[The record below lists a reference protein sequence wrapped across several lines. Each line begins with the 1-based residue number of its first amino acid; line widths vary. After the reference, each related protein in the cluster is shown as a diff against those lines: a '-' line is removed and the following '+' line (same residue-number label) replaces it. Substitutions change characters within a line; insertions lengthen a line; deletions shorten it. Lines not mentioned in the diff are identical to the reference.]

1 MKKII
6 MILMAMAL
14 MVPSAI
20 AQNNKALEKAR
31 KKEYKEKIKTYNKE
45 GWKLYGS
52 SRSVEVAL
60 LLHYEK
66 LDKLGDR
73 AHEVMGEAS
82 KFKSKN
88 VGMQSA
94 INNACNKYAREA
106 GSHVKGRIVSDM
118 ANMTEDVSG
127 EFDHFYAA
135 YETTVEKEIK
145 GEMQQ
150 SYAMIKDNGDGTFAM
165 QVFFI
170 VDEDAASKARI
181 RAMENAFKESEKAQ
195 QYATKVSEFVKEG
208 FKDEK

>member
-1 MKKII
+1 
-6 MILMAMAL
+6 
-14 MVPSAI
+14 
-20 AQNNKALEKAR
+20 
-31 KKEYKEKIKTYNKE
+31 
-45 GWKLYGS
+45 
-52 SRSVEVAL
+52 
-60 LLHYEK
+60 
-66 LDKLGDR
+66 
-73 AHEVMGEAS
+73 
-82 KFKSKN
+82 
-88 VGMQSA
+88 MQSA

-150 SYAMIKDNGDGTFAM
+150 SYALIKDNGDGTFAM

-181 RAMENAFKESEKAQ
+181 RAMENAFKESEKHSSMLLRL
-195 QYATKVSEFVKEG
+195 VNS
-208 FKDEK
+208 

>member
-1 MKKII
+1 

-14 MVPSAI
+14 IVPSAI
-20 AQNNKALEKAR
+20 AQNNKALEKEL
-31 KKEYKEKIKTYNKE
+31 KKEYKNRIKTLKSE

-60 LLHYEK
+60 LLHY
-66 LDKLGDR
+66 DKLGKLGEKG
-73 AHEVMGEAS
+73 HEVMGEAS
-82 KFKSKN
+82 RFKSKN

-106 GSHVKGRIVSDM
+106 GSHVRGRVVSDM
-118 ANMTEDVSG
+118 ANMTEDMAG

-150 SYAMIKDNGDGTFAM
+150 SYAVIKDNGDGTFAM
-165 QVFFI
+165 QVYFVI
-170 VDEDAASKARI
+170 DEDAASKARI
-181 RAMENAFKESEKAQ
+181 RAMENAFKESETAQ
-195 QYATKVSEFVKEG
+195 KYATKVSEFVKEG